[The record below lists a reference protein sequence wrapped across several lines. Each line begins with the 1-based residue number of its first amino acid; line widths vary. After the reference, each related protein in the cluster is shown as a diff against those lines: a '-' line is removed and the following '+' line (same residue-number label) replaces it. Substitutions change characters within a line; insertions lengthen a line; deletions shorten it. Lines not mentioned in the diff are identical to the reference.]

1 MAMRVDEAD
10 QVLEELPPLKRA
22 LAVQRR
28 VIEAI
33 LVSHFP
39 ETPPAEVDAR
49 MARMVRAF
57 HGRDVG
63 GGDGG
68 CSRGAMLRR

>member
-1 MAMRVDEAD
+1 MTMRVDEAD
-10 QVLEELPPLKRA
+10 QVLEELPPLKRG

-49 MARMVRAF
+49 MKRVVEAFYGRA
-57 HGRDVG
+57 
-63 GGDGG
+63 
-68 CSRGAMLRR
+68 